1 MKESFFYQNNLDGE
15 CKPLQ
20 PEKQGKKCFELS
32 LITGVYNRVKFLG
45 WKKNYIPSLV
55 CAERRYEVSI
65 YSYRQKRPKTRKR
78 TSVITG
84 IWCCSK
90 CNVIFEI
97 ATQSG
102 AERARLELHFYEH
115 VCRLGKAKK
124 ECPKC
129 TGTLSKYRVVGL
141 H

>member
-1 MKESFFYQNNLDGE
+1 MKVDLYASRTT
-15 CKPLQ
+15 
-20 PEKQGKKCFELS
+20 PETYDSQCSELS
-32 LITGVYNRVKFLG
+32 LITGVNNRVKFLG
-45 WKKNYIPSLV
+45 WKENYIPSLV
-55 CAERRYEVSI
+55 CAERRYEVSE

-78 TSVITG
+78 TSIITG
-84 IWCCSK
+84 IWVCPK
-90 CNVIFEI
+90 CRRVFEI

-102 AERARLELHFYEH
+102 SERARLELHFYEH
-115 VCRLGKAKK
+115 ICRLGKDKK